1 MNAQRTLVFP
11 PHQFPSSNFCCK
23 KKKTANCIC
32 PVAPQPGRLPELP
45 HRHQPCLPWRL
56 HSEGSRIWVQPL
68 HPPWSARL
76 VHRLK
81 LQALSTRSFASS
93 PQSQC
98 HQRMLPGKR
107 GRSWGVGRAL
117 GGREAPHAPSRRRSS
132 FLCSLVRPLEGLS
145 AGSLCPLPPRPSTRH
160 WLPDLG
166 PQRGGLWRRVPD
178 HPSQGSGQSPPA
190 LRGRSAGDPAGC
202 SRAAIRCLE
211 SLGPAG
217 STAPR
222 SRVTSA
228 GCSLHSLPPPF
239 SCPASPPSGPGP
251 HLLNVLITPCPVC
264 STSPAVTLPGDMRTR
279 GRGVCDA
286 KRPQSDGVGGRV
298 GRSSRRRGGGRA
310 GTEQGSC

>member
-1 MNAQRTLVFP
+1 M
-11 PHQFPSSNFCCK
+11 
-23 KKKTANCIC
+23 
-32 PVAPQPGRLPELP
+32 
-45 HRHQPCLPWRL
+45 
-56 HSEGSRIWVQPL
+56 
-68 HPPWSARL
+68 
-76 VHRLK
+76 
-81 LQALSTRSFASS
+81 
-93 PQSQC
+93 
-98 HQRMLPGKR
+98 
-107 GRSWGVGRAL
+107 GRAL
-117 GGREAPHAPSRRRSS
+117 GGREAPHAPSRRRGS
-132 FLCSLVRPLEGLS
+132 FLCSLVRPPRGAECGVSLPTAPETLHS
-145 AGSLCPLPPRPSTRH
+145 ALASGS
-160 WLPDLG
+160 G

-217 STAPR
+217 STVPR

>member
-1 MNAQRTLVFP
+1 MGGGACSGRT
-11 PHQFPSSNFCCK
+11 
-23 KKKTANCIC
+23 
-32 PVAPQPGRLPELP
+32 
-45 HRHQPCLPWRL
+45 
-56 HSEGSRIWVQPL
+56 GS
-68 HPPWSARL
+68 
-76 VHRLK
+76 
-81 LQALSTRSFASS
+81 
-93 PQSQC
+93 
-98 HQRMLPGKR
+98 
-107 GRSWGVGRAL
+107 
-117 GGREAPHAPSRRRSS
+117 PHAPIPEAGLIPLQSCEAPRVAE
-132 FLCSLVRPLEGLS
+132 CGVSLPTAPETLHS
-145 AGSLCPLPPRPSTRH
+145 ALASGS
-160 WLPDLG
+160 G

>member
-1 MNAQRTLVFP
+1 MGGGACSGRT
-11 PHQFPSSNFCCK
+11 
-23 KKKTANCIC
+23 
-32 PVAPQPGRLPELP
+32 
-45 HRHQPCLPWRL
+45 
-56 HSEGSRIWVQPL
+56 GS
-68 HPPWSARL
+68 
-76 VHRLK
+76 
-81 LQALSTRSFASS
+81 
-93 PQSQC
+93 
-98 HQRMLPGKR
+98 
-107 GRSWGVGRAL
+107 
-117 GGREAPHAPSRRRSS
+117 
-132 FLCSLVRPLEGLS
+132 
-145 AGSLCPLPPRPSTRH
+145 PPRPIPEAGLIPLQSCEAPRGAECGVS
-160 WLPDLG
+160 LPTAPETLHSALASGSG
-166 PQRGGLWRRVPD
+166 PQRGGSWRRVPD